1 MANTVRIKRRASGG
15 AAGAPSSLQ
24 NAELAFN
31 EQDNTLYYG
40 WGNGGTGGTAT
51 NVIAIGGPGSFATL
65 NSTQTFTGV
74 KTFDQAPLVPT
85 LPFGTN
91 TLAAA
96 STAFVQAA
104 VSAASI
110 PDGDK
115 GDITVTN
122 DGATWTIDNGTV
134 TNAKMASM
142 SANTFKGRGTGSG
155 APQDLTVA
163 QVKTALAINNVD
175 NTSDADK
182 PISTATA
189 TALASKVDTSLIGAA
204 NGLATLDSDQKIPV
218 SQLPSIAISD
228 TFVVGSEAAMLA
240 LDAQTGDIAIRTDL
254 NQTFILADMPASS
267 LGNWEQLVTPTS
279 PVTSVFGR
287 TGAISAAA
295 GDYTVAQV
303 TGAAPIASP
312 TFTGTPSGPTPAAGD
327 NSTRLATTAWVTS
340 KGYTNNSG
348 TVTSVAGSGGTT
360 GLTFTGSPVTSSGT
374 LTLGGTLAVSAGGTG
389 STTAAGA
396 RTGLGLGTMA
406 IQNANAVSITGG
418 TIDNI
423 VIDGGTF

>member
-40 WGNGGTGGTAT
+40 WGNGGTGGSAT

-85 LPFGTN
+85 LPFGTS

-104 VSAASI
+104 ISAASI

-115 GDITVTN
+115 GDITVSN
-122 DGATWTIDNGTV
+122 SGASWTIDNGAV

-142 SANTFKGRGTGSG
+142 SANTFKGRGTGAG

-163 QVKTALAINNVD
+163 QVKTALAINNVN
-175 NTSDADK
+175 NTSDANK

-189 TALASKVDTSLIGAA
+189 AALATKVDASLIGAA

-228 TFVVGSEAAMLA
+228 TFVVGSQAAMLA
-240 LDAQTGDIAIRTDL
+240 LVAQTGDIAIRTDL
-254 NQTFILADMPASS
+254 NQTFILAGMPATS
-267 LGNWEQLVTPTS
+267 LDNWEQLITPTS

-287 TGAISAAA
+287 TGAISAAS

-312 TFTGTPSGPTPAAGD
+312 TFTGSPSGPTPPAAD

-389 STTAAGA
+389 STTVAGA